1 MYIYM
6 KSDMN
11 YLDKFK
17 KLLTIKRY
25 SYRTIKSYS
34 NALGT
39 FFSYFNHNNPE
50 NINPSEIEHFINKM
64 VIENNISQSYQKVLV
79 GAIKLFYNE
88 LLRKNYEL
96 NYLYPDRTE
105 KKLPIILDKTEVKL
119 LLNSVQNLK
128 HRAILSLIYSSGL
141 RLSEVIE
148 MKLTDINS
156 KRILIKIVQG
166 KGKKDRYVMLS
177 EKLLILLREYYK
189 EYKPRE
195 YLFEGQKGGKYSAR
209 SVQAIFKEALIKSN
223 INKKASV
230 HTLRHSFATHL
241 LESGTDIRMIQQLLG
256 HCSIRTTQIY
266 TQVSSS
272 NIAKVISPYDSL

>member
-1 MYIYM
+1 
-6 KSDMN
+6 MN
-11 YLDKFK
+11 SIDDFK

-34 NALGT
+34 YALKS
-39 FFSYFNHNNPE
+39 FFSHFEHKNHE
-50 NINPSEIEHFINKM
+50 NINPSDIEQFINKM
-64 VIENNISQSYQKVLV
+64 VLDYNISQSYQKLLV

-88 LLRKNYEL
+88 LLRKNYKL

-105 KKLPIILDKTEVKL
+105 KKLPIVLDKTEVQL

-128 HRAILSLIYSSGL
+128 HKTVLSMIYSAGL
-141 RLSEVIE
+141 RLGEVIE
-148 MKLTDINS
+148 MKLNDIDS
-156 KRILIKIVQG
+156 KRMLIRIVRG

-189 EYKPRE
+189 EYKPKV
-195 YLFEGQKGGKYSAR
+195 YLFEGQKGDKYSAR
-209 SVQAIFKEALIKSN
+209 SVQAIFKDAIRRAK

-241 LESGTDIRMIQQLLG
+241 LESGTDIRIIQQLLG
-256 HCSIRTTQIY
+256 HSSIKTTQIY
-266 TQVSSS
+266 TQISSS
-272 NIAKVISPYDSL
+272 KISEIISPFDSL